1 MTWNELVNDFE
12 RICVLKTCLYY
23 RIDEN
28 YLTLDDLLQ
37 IREIAHAELEIIK
50 LLPIQKDDLHGT
62 LSLWRAQV
70 IKEYNTFLAK
80 MYEGG
85 R

>member
-28 YLTLDDLLQ
+28 YLTLDDLLE
-37 IREIAHAELEIIK
+37 IREIAHVELEIIK
-50 LLPIQKDDLHGT
+50 LLPIYKDDLHGT
-62 LSLWRAQV
+62 LNLWRAQV
-70 IKEYNTFLAK
+70 YKEFERLQKEVYN
-80 MYEGG
+80 GG